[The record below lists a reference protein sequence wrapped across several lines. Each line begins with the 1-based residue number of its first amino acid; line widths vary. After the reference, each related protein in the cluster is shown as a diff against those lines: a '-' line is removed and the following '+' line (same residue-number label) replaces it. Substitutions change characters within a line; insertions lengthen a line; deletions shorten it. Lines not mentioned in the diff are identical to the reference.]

1 MEIVLHAV
9 EVPQIQQPVESR
21 VEVPLIQRRPSQQ
34 PVETIEP
41 RIEHQEEIVERQVG
55 LVVSTLWAG
64 EVPRVQEGRK
74 MKL

>member
-1 MEIVLHAV
+1 VEIVLHAV

-21 VEVPLIQRRPSQQ
+21 VEVPQIQRRPSQQ

-55 LVVSTLWAG
+55 LRTRTTRVSRRTSSG
-64 EVPRVQEGRK
+64 
-74 MKL
+74 